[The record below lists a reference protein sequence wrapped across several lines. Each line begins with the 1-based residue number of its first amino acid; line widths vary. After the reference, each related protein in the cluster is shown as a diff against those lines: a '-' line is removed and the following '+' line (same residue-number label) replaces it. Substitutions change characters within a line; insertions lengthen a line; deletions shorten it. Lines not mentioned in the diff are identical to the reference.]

1 MSKYKRCSIYFD
13 TNAFERRHTGKEL
26 FLYTIEASELFYS
39 IRDAVL
45 QLGLEEYV
53 RLCIPEIVWREVKQH
68 LIDRFNATIDSFNG
82 KITEVKKSCGELLD
96 VHYGFNGI
104 DNINDY
110 PEYVEEIALE
120 FLNNPKNFVQIILL
134 PRNEDMFNLIIDNAV
149 QGIPPFNK
157 AKSSGKEYNDAGLK
171 DVLIWETIK
180 QIESNDLTIFV
191 TNDTDFNKIKT
202 DNIHICSNL
211 AEVKSL
217 LLEEMPIAQDILIIN
232 RLLANDKYLLDQI
245 IAEGEFNSSSPA
257 LVEEILENTIETDE
271 MERKTLRIVCMMKID
286 DAKVQIMLQYDL
298 NANDLIGVNNVQY
311 LD

>member
-1 MSKYKRCSIYFD
+1 MSKYKKCSIYFD

-26 FLYTIEASELFYS
+26 FLYALEASELFYGV
-39 IRDAVL
+39 RDAVL
-45 QLGLEEYV
+45 QLGLKEYV
-53 RLCIPEIVWREVKQH
+53 QLSIPEIVWREVKQH
-68 LIDRFNATIDSFNG
+68 LIDKFNSTVDSFNG

-96 VHYGFNGI
+96 IHYELKGI
-104 DNINDY
+104 DKVNDY
-110 PEYVEEIALE
+110 PKYVERIALE
-120 FLNNPKNFVQIILL
+120 FLDNPKNFVQIVSL
-134 PRNEDMFNLIIDNAV
+134 PRNEDMFNSIIDNAV

-171 DVLIWETIK
+171 DVLIWETVK
-180 QIESNDLTIFV
+180 QCDVDELVIFV

-232 RLLANDKYLLDQI
+232 RLHSNDKYLLDQI
-245 IAEGEFNSSSPA
+245 MAEGEFDSSSSA
-257 LVEEILENTIETDE
+257 QVQEILENTIETDE
-271 MERKTLRIVCMMKID
+271 MDRKTLHIVCKMKIN
-286 DAKVQIMLQYDL
+286 DAKVQMVLQYDL
-298 NANDLIGVNNVQY
+298 NANELIDVNNLQY